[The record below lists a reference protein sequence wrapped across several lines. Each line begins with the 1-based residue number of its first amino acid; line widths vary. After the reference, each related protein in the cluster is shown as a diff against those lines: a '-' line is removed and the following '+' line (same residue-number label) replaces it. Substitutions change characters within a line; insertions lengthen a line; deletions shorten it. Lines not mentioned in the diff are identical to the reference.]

1 MQQNHMA
8 GRMMQK
14 FFPATRGCTCFFP
27 ISLGK
32 IVQHNPRNIPL
43 AKKMCISLEHLAQTV
58 LFRFCHQEI
67 LKMLNEST
75 ILSRILA
82 VIHTAAHM
90 SCTTKSIVGCSWV
103 HRPKM
108 LMKKGCLFNVAMNH
122 TECFI
127 THLMT
132 RDEQID
138 FVSRCPSIA
147 VGKAIVGD
155 QNKTENIQ
163 FILWL
168 TKGFVSFLNASFSLF
183 ISYWSYISK
192 QNLEIIQFVHLLDFF
207 PHSFFGKMLHQI
219 NTSNFGQSF
228 LPSVNKLLS

>member
-1 MQQNHMA
+1 MA
-8 GRMMQK
+8 GRMMQN
-14 FFPATRGCTCFFP
+14 FFPATRGCTWFFP

-32 IVQHNPRNIPL
+32 IVQHNPTNIPL
-43 AKKMCISLEHLAQTV
+43 AKKTCISLEHLAQSV
-58 LFRFCHQEI
+58 LFRFCHKEI
-67 LKMLNEST
+67 LIMLNKST
-75 ILSRILA
+75 VLSRILT
-82 VIHTAAHM
+82 VIHTAAYM
-90 SCTTKSIVGCSWV
+90 SCTTRSIVGCSWV

-108 LMKKGCLFNVAMNH
+108 LMKKSCLFNVAMNH

-147 VGKAIVGD
+147 VGKAIVD

-168 TKGFVSFLNASFSLF
+168 AKGFMSFLNVSFSLF

-192 QNLEIIQFVHLLDFF
+192 QNLERIPFVPFLIFF
-207 PHSFFGKMLHQI
+207 LI
-219 NTSNFGQSF
+219 LF
-228 LPSVNKLLS
+228 LARCFTR